1 MGDPG
6 NTTTSGKHKTSAQNT
21 PNAPPSKRQKTST
34 ISDPT
39 IDDSSGSF
47 PGILAAVSNLTKL
60 VEHYPQFHSK
70 LEGMLQDLYNRLE
83 PKVSASIRKEENT
96 DSCTIFKL
104 SNDELKLVLGYVGDN
119 QYGFVACVSERFH
132 QVYHEM
138 FEGETSTSIETSAAV
153 SVSCAQLCLDT
164 EKMSSKTRAKKLFQV
179 AAIDGQLEVLQWGQG
194 SGHELET
201 MFKKGDIADVAW
213 EGHMEIV
220 KYLRQLGISWD
231 EDTCAHAA
239 VSGYLELLKWA
250 RLKKCPWN
258 EDTCSLAALNE
269 HLELLKWA
277 RANQCP

>member
-1 MGDPG
+1 MTWTLQNELSWHHPILLFESVSHLDLPNQFLKALNPTFGD
-6 NTTTSGKHKTSAQNT
+6 
-21 PNAPPSKRQKTST
+21 
-34 ISDPT
+34 D
-39 IDDSSGSF
+39 
-47 PGILAAVSNLTKL
+47 
-60 VEHYPQFHSK
+60 
-70 LEGMLQDLYNRLE
+70 
-83 PKVSASIRKEENT
+83 
-96 DSCTIFKL
+96 
-104 SNDELKLVLGYVGDN
+104 
-119 QYGFVACVSERFH
+119 
-132 QVYHEM
+132 
-138 FEGETSTSIETSAAV
+138 TSTSIESAAM
-153 SVSCAQLCLDT
+153 SGSRAQPCLGT
-164 EKMSSKTRAKKLFQV
+164 ERPNCNTHAKELFQ
-179 AAIDGQLEVLQWGQG
+179 AAANNGNLEVLQWGQG

-258 EDTCSLAALNE
+258 EDTCSLTALNE